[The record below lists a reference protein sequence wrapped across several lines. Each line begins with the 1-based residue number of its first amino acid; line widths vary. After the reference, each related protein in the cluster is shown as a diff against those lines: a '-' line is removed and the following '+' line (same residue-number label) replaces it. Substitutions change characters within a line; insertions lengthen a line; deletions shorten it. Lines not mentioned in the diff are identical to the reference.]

1 MKEFKNFSL
10 GEFTSSATAA
20 AHHIDN
26 TPSPE
31 VEQHIE
37 ELVET
42 ILQPLRTAWGKPLK
56 VNSGYRSPEL
66 NKAVGGSRTSAH
78 LCGYAADIVPTS
90 GKIDD
95 FIAFAEDWLIKNGI
109 AFDQSINERSG
120 SSKWWHIAVRHCDGR
135 QRRQTMQLYK

>member
-1 MKEFKNFSL
+1 MKRYQNFEMAEFYNSY
-10 GEFTSSATAA
+10 TANMKG
-20 AHHIDN
+20 IDN
-26 TPSPE
+26 KPTPE
-31 VEQHIE
+31 IE
-37 ELVET
+37 AHLDELIST

-90 GKIDD
+90 GKIGD
-95 FIAFAEDWLIKNGI
+95 FIAFAEDWLIKNDI

-120 SSKWWHIAVRHCDGR
+120 SSQWWHIAVRHCDGR